1 MVTSEITIE
10 NNFTRVLSNSNN
22 FPTFR
27 AKVKELFVTHDIK
40 DITCL
45 INPPK

>member
-1 MVTSEITIE
+1 MVTSEITKE
-10 NNFTRVLSNSNN
+10 NYFTAFCPNSNN

-40 DITCL
+40 DIKCL